1 METPMTHGSYTPTRR
16 SLLKTGGVAAL
27 GLLAAPAIIRQARA
41 ATTLTVAS
49 LMGPDRP
56 ESRVWGRIGEIVEEK
71 LPGAFTFNV
80 VSNAALGA
88 EKEVA
93 QAAKL
98 GSVQA
103 SLSTISLMSTWVPE
117 AQIFDLPFLFR
128 DSEHLIA
135 ATKSTVG
142 AGIKA
147 KLADQGFIV
156 PAFIDYGARQL
167 LTKTPIASPGLLKGL
182 KMRVIQSP
190 LHMELWSNYGANPTG
205 IPIVEAYNALQ
216 TGVVD
221 CMDLTKSAYVSF
233 KLYEVVPFMTETAHI
248 RAAGVI
254 YFAQAFWTTLSD
266 EQKQVLGEAAIE
278 GAAYFNDLV
287 RADEDTAMAQAAGAG
302 AEVIQPTDMDAWVA
316 GAKPVWKTM
325 ADTVGGMDRID
336 MIRELS

>member
-1 METPMTHGSYTPTRR
+1 MVSGLKTPTRR
-16 SLLKTGGVAAL
+16 TVLKAGGVAAV
-27 GLLAAPAIIRQARA
+27 GLLAAPALIGRAKA

-56 ESRVWGRIGEIVEEK
+56 ESKVWVRIGEIVEEK
-71 LPGAFTFNV
+71 LPGAFSFNV
-80 VSNAALGA
+80 VPNAALGA

-128 DSEHLIA
+128 DSEHLMA
-135 ATKSTVG
+135 AAQGKVG
-142 AGIKA
+142 DDIKA

-167 LTKTPIASPGLLKGL
+167 LTKTPISAPGPLKGL
-182 KMRVIQSP
+182 NMRVIQSP
-190 LHMELWSNYGANPTG
+190 LHMELWSSYGANPTG

-233 KLYEVVPFMTETAHI
+233 KLYEVVPYMTETAHI
-248 RAAGVI
+248 RAAGVV
-254 YFAQAFWTTLSD
+254 YFAQPFWATLSD
-266 EQKQVLGEAAIE
+266 EQKQVLSEAAVE
-278 GAAYFNDLV
+278 GAGYFNELV
-287 RADEDTAMAQAAGAG
+287 RADEDTAMAQAAEAG
-302 AEVIQPTDMDAWVA
+302 AEVIQPTEMEAWIA
-316 GAKPVWKTM
+316 GAKPVWATM

-336 MIRELS
+336 MIREIG